1 MNINVIDTAVSILAK
16 HIQESSPAQNIPPSN
31 QSNQT
36 NILNTAIAIIQ
47 ASMNKP
53 TSASAISAPITFQ
66 PTFYEGQLRR
76 GPIKITGKLAIA
88 NTSDPTNPPTETNI
102 YSVDIAPKY
111 SDNPNDDRVRPDS
124 YTITPN
130 IGGIIDRTAEI
141 DKLNDEMKKQREK
154 IDNLTEQVQNTTA
167 SLSGPA
173 TVGP

>member
-1 MNINVIDTAVSILAK
+1 MNIDVIDTAVSILAK
-16 HIQESSPAQNIPPSN
+16 HIQESSPTQTFPPPN
-31 QSNQT
+31 EL

-47 ASMNKP
+47 ASITKS
-53 TSASAISAPITFQ
+53 TSASTSASGPIIEQ

-76 GPIKITGKLAIA
+76 GPIETAGKLAIA
-88 NTSDPTNPPTETNI
+88 DTSDPTKPPTETNI
-102 YSVDIAPKY
+102 YSVDISPKY

-130 IGGIIDRTAEI
+130 IGGIIDRTSEI
-141 DKLNDEMKKQREK
+141 LRLNDEIKKQKEK

>member
-1 MNINVIDTAVSILAK
+1 MNIDVIDTAVSILAK
-16 HIQESSPAQNIPPSN
+16 HIQESSPTQTLPPPNELNI
-31 QSNQT
+31 
-36 NILNTAIAIIQ
+36 INTAIAVIQ
-47 ASMNKP
+47 ASMTKS
-53 TSASAISAPITFQ
+53 TSASAPKPIQ

-76 GPIKITGKLAIA
+76 GAVKISGKLAIA
-88 NTSDPTNPPTETNI
+88 DTSDPTKPPTETNI
-102 YSVDIAPKY
+102 YSVDITPKY
-111 SDNPNDDRVRPDS
+111 SDNSNDDRVRPDS